1 MTLMVVVVGMVH
13 PRAGM
18 ESNLV
23 HKFPGQDVFH
33 VGGLDSRCWETIPR
47 HDRAVVS
54 EEAL

>member
-1 MTLMVVVVGMVH
+1 MVH

-23 HKFPGQDVFH
+23 LKCPGQDIFD
-33 VGGLDSRCWETIPR
+33 VGLLDSRCWETIPR
-47 HDRAVVS
+47 HDIAVVS